1 MHPAAAPTTQPEGQQ
16 GPDQPETG
24 VLRELRTP
32 ERDLL
37 AESRSQRGGPVL
49 ALPPGVQ
56 VELLLLQGQRLPLIP
71 LAAHPLPMGAILF
84 SGAASYEV
92 GHPAAGDSVQ
102 QQELLSSSQRPVIP
116 SVGPL
121 HSWAACTLYST
132 P

>member
-1 MHPAAAPTTQPEGQQ
+1 MHCLGHTITSYLCGGSGPALGNCRT
-16 GPDQPETG
+16 
-24 VLRELRTP
+24 REMN
-32 ERDLL
+32 LL
-37 AESRSQRGGPVL
+37 AEGRSQRGGPVL

-56 VELLLLQGQRLPLIP
+56 VELLLLQGQRLPLVP

-84 SGAASYEV
+84 SGAASYKV